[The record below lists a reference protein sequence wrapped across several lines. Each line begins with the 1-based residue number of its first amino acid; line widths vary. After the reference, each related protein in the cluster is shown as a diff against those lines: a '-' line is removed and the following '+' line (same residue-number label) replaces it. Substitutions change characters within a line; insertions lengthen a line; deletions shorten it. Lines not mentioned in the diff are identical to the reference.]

1 MNAPADDSSGAGT
14 PVADNPRR
22 AGSLATAARLLKMC
36 MPGEQ
41 TGTLTGMALMLCG
54 SLVGLLQPWP
64 MKFIIDSVTTQ
75 TAPPEFLSQ
84 AQHFIAA
91 IIPIGTG
98 KSGLITVLCIA
109 LVLISLLA
117 AGISVLSTW
126 MLISAGLRM
135 VFKLRCRVFEHIQR
149 MELGF
154 HDATTVG
161 DSLYRVTWDTY
172 SVQSLFNEGL
182 VPGVSAAVTLVGIS
196 VVMVSQDWS
205 IGIVALIVGLLL
217 LLMVRRLE
225 KPTTD
230 FATRVHENES
240 LVSTRVQQTLTG
252 IRAVQAFGGEAHEAG
267 HFAQDA
273 RRSLLASLRLT
284 VLQTASQSGVA
295 LLLAAGTAA
304 VIWLAAERVIHGQLT
319 PGDVVLLAGYTAL
332 LFKPLETLS
341 YTVSSIQGSVAGAH
355 RVFKIL
361 DRSSAISDS
370 PSAKPLTTAARGEI
384 HFKDVTFG
392 YRPETAVLSG
402 IDLMIPAGTSL
413 ALVGASGAGKSTLAA
428 LIPRFYDPQQ
438 GTILL
443 DGQPLKNIT
452 LQSLRQQIT
461 IVPQEPVLFDV
472 SVRENI
478 AYSQPTATIEQVH
491 AAARA
496 AGAWDFISRMPLGF
510 ETPIGERGI
519 MLSGGQRQRLSLARA
534 FLKNAPIIIL
544 DEPTTGLDA
553 QTEADLLTTMRTLM
567 AGRTTVVIS
576 HHLGTVRHV
585 DKIVVLEQ
593 GKIRESGTH
602 AQLLASQGLYR
613 TLHDLQ
619 FPAATPATGE
629 P

>member
-1 MNAPADDSSGAGT
+1 MNAPADDSSGTRSA
-14 PVADNPRR
+14 VAESPRR
-22 AGSLATAARLLKMC
+22 AGALLTAVRLLKMC
-36 MPGEQ
+36 MPGER
-41 TGTLTGMALMLCG
+41 TGTLTGMGLMLCG

-64 MKFIIDSVTTQ
+64 MKFIIDSVTAK
-75 TAPPEFLSQ
+75 TAPPEFLSR
-84 AQHFIAA
+84 AQHFIGA

-217 LLMVRRLE
+217 LLMLRRLE

-295 LLLAAGTAA
+295 LLLAAGTAT

-361 DRSSAISDS
+361 DRNSAISDS
-370 PSAKPLTTAARGEI
+370 SSAKPLMTAARGEI

-392 YRPETAVLSG
+392 YRTETTVLSG

-438 GTILL
+438 GLILL

-478 AYSQPTATIEQVH
+478 AYSQPGSTIEQVH

-496 AGAWDFISRMPLGF
+496 AGAWDFISRMPQGF
-510 ETPIGERGI
+510 ETPIGERGV

-553 QTEADLLTTMRTLM
+553 QTQADLLATMRTLM

-576 HHLGTVRHV
+576 HHLGTERHV

-602 AQLLASQGLYR
+602 AQLLAGQGLYR

-619 FPAATPATGE
+619 FSPATPAAGE
-629 P
+629 S

>member
-1 MNAPADDSSGAGT
+1 MNAPAEDSTSAGR
-14 PVADNPRR
+14 PAAHNPHR
-22 AGSLATAARLLKMC
+22 AGSLVTAARLLKMC
-36 MPGEQ
+36 MPGER

-64 MKFIIDSVTTQ
+64 MKFIIDSVTSK
-75 TAPPEFLSQ
+75 TAPPEFLSRT
-84 AQHFIAA
+84 QHFIAA

-205 IGIVALIVGLLL
+205 IGIVALIVGMLLL
-217 LLMVRRLE
+217 IMVRRLE

-295 LLLAAGTAA
+295 LLLAAGTAT

-370 PSAKPLTTAARGEI
+370 PSARPLTAPARGEI
-384 HFKDVTFG
+384 HFKEVTFG
-392 YRPETAVLSG
+392 YRPDSTVLAG
-402 IDLMIPAGTSL
+402 IDLIIPAGTSL

-428 LIPRFYDPQQ
+428 LIPRFYDPQI

-452 LQSLRQQIT
+452 LQTLREQIT

-478 AYSQPTATIEQVH
+478 AYSQPSATIEQVH

-510 ETPIGERGI
+510 ETPIGERGVL
-519 MLSGGQRQRLSLARA
+519 LSGGQRQRLSLARA
-534 FLKNAPIIIL
+534 FLKNAPVIIL

-567 AGRTTVVIS
+567 SGRTTVVIS

-602 AQLLASQGLYR
+602 EQLLAGKGLYR
-613 TLHDLQ
+613 TLHNLQ
-619 FPAATPATGE
+619 FPPDVPAAGE